1 MELRHSAQTGAL
13 LASQSIKDKEGRNE
27 TEEERIREGNYNVH
41 FKSRIRCITGDCR
54 ELYNR

>member
-1 MELRHSAQTGAL
+1 MELRHTAQTGVL

-41 FKSRIRCITGDCR
+41 F
-54 ELYNR
+54 